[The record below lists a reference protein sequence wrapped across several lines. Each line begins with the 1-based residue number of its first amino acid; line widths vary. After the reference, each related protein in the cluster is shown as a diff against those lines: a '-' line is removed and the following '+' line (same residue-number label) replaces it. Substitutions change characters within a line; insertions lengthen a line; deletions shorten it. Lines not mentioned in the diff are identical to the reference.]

1 MSLDLVKLQQQK
13 TVKLPE
19 FFDVILQT
27 IVGNI
32 KILTGNF
39 AICTGKITICTCKFT
54 IGRGKFTDIIVKL
67 PYNNGNFTH
76 KIVIKKCSYFTNFDL
91 VKLQEHTL

>member
-1 MSLDLVKLQQQK
+1 MSLDLVKLQKNK

-32 KILTGNF
+32 TILTGNF
-39 AICTGKITICTCKFT
+39 TICTGRITICTCKFT
-54 IGRGKFTDIIVKL
+54 IRTGKFTDIIVKL
-67 PYNNGNFTH
+67 PYNNSNFTQ
-76 KIVIKKCSYFTNFDL
+76 KIVVKKMQLFYEF
-91 VKLQEHTL
+91 

>member
-1 MSLDLVKLQQQK
+1 MSLDLVKLQKNK

-76 KIVIKKCSYFTNFDL
+76 KIAVKKMQLFYKF
-91 VKLQEHTL
+91 